1 MKVSELRTKLY
12 ALDGDAEVE
21 ILREDSYIGVYAG
34 SRGPMVKDIVKDIV
48 KVCDLETR
56 KAVGLTADVAV
67 ETKERAVLIVGR
79 DAEDDH
85 RA

>member
-12 ALDGDAEVE
+12 AFNDDAEVE
-21 ILREDSYIGVYAG
+21 ILREGSYVGVYAG
-34 SRGPMVKDIVKDIV
+34 SGGSMVKDIV
-48 KVCDLETR
+48 KVCDLQTR
-56 KAVGLTADVAV
+56 KLGGDIVVP
-67 ETKERAVLIVGR
+67 EEHERAVLIVGR

>member
-34 SRGPMVKDIVKDIV
+34 SRGPMVKDIVK
-48 KVCDLETR
+48 VCDLDMR

>member
-12 ALDGDAEVE
+12 AFNDDAEVE
-21 ILREDSYIGVYAG
+21 ILREGSFVCVYAG
-34 SRGPMVKDIVKDIV
+34 KRGPMVKDIVK
-48 KVCDLETR
+48 VCDLDMR

>member
-1 MKVSELRTKLY
+1 MKVSELRTKLL
-12 ALDGDAEVE
+12 AFAEDAEIE
-21 ILREDSYIGVYAG
+21 ILREGSYVGVYAG
-34 SRGPMVKDIVKDIV
+34 SGGPMVKDIV
-48 KVCDLETR
+48 KVCDLDMR